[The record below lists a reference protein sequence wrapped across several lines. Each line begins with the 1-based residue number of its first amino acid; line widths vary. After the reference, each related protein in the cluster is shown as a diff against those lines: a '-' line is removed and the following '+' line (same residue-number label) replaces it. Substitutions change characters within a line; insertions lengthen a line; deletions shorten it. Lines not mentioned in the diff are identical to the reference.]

1 MKKQLFGALAVVG
14 MLFATSCA
22 KDATE
27 AQVAPEGD
35 AAVSFAVDTPI
46 LGSRAYGDGTTANR
60 LAVLVYHKEA
70 DGTYKYNAA
79 LSKFDLDIPLSTT
92 VTIEK
97 LVKGETYNFYFW
109 ACAPDATEF
118 VAEGADAANDKL
130 FALTVADG
138 NVAVNYAVSKAN
150 DERFDAFF
158 ASVLKLSVS
167 GAVSRNVTL
176 KRPFAQVNV
185 GTDDIDAVY
194 TQFGADAM
202 AEALSCIDTYMYTKF
217 NLKDGAVDETTLGKF
232 RVGYNNIPTGALMVN
247 GTAYT
252 YLLSTYVLVPG
263 DKVLAPTFGC
273 TLKQLPWLRSM
284 TSTKKIVDLSNVP
297 FQRNYRTNI
306 VGSFFTTAANFNVVI
321 DPILYDF
328 DVVIADGGNL
338 SSLKYASTA
347 TISGAINDRV
357 SISADSGSLTQV
369 ITLDNATITNPDNT
383 SRQTFSIGK
392 NVNTTIKGTGTIKA
406 CSNPSGNT
414 SVIEVQSSTGVVN
427 IYGDDNLIIDGGS
440 GSKTNNCIY
449 LNTGTVNIYGGYFKA
464 GLDVNGCQNACVLAD
479 AAGSYG
485 KGIVNIYGGT
495 FINETSTT
503 ASDTVKVGV
512 LNIQDGTAAQI
523 NVYGGIFVGQDP
535 ARGDNSGTPS
545 TFVVAGHHSNKLSY
559 QIDGKDVWEVVAD

>member
-1 MKKQLFGALAVVG
+1 MRKQLFGALAVVG

-27 AQVAPEGD
+27 AQVAPEGND
-35 AAVSFAVDTPI
+35 AAVSFAVDAPI
-46 LGSRAYGDGTTANR
+46 LGSRANYGDGTTANR

-70 DGTYKYNAA
+70 DGTYKYNAT
-79 LSKFDLDIPLSTT
+79 LSKFDIDIPLHTT

-130 FALTVADG
+130 FALTLADG
-138 NVAVNYAVSKAN
+138 NVVVNYGVGKSN
-150 DERFDAFF
+150 NEQFDAFF

-167 GAVSRNVTL
+167 GAVTRNVTL
-176 KRPFAQVNV
+176 KRPFAQVNI
-185 GTDDIDAVY
+185 GTDDIDAVLA
-194 TQFGADAM
+194 QGGADAM
-202 AEALSCIDTYMYTKF
+202 ANAISSLSLSMYNKF
-217 NLKDGAVDETTLGKF
+217 SLKDGSVDETTFARKSITYG
-232 RVGYNNIPTGALMVN
+232 NIPTGTLTVN

-252 YLLSTYVLVPG
+252 YLLMDYVLVPG
-263 DKVLAPTFGC
+263 DKIVEPRLGIVV
-273 TLKQLPWLRSM
+273 KQINGISTKSM
-284 TSTKKIVDLSNVP
+284 TITNVP
-297 FQRNYRTNI
+297 LQRNYRTNI
-306 VGSFFTTAANFNVVI
+306 VGSLFTSEANFNVVI
-321 DPILYDF
+321 DPLLYDF

-357 SISADSGSLTQV
+357 SIDAPSGSLTQV
-369 ITLDNATITNPDNT
+369 ITLDNATITNPDNN

-392 NVNTTIKGTGTIKA
+392 NVNTTFKGTGTIKA

-464 GLDVNGCQNACVLAD
+464 GLDVNGYQNACVLAD

-495 FINETSTT
+495 FINETST
-503 ASDTVKVGV
+503 AAGDTTKVGV

-535 ARGDNSGTPS
+535 AEGDNSGTPS